1 MLMNGQN
8 KVTDPQEILNDQ
20 LSIVAEGS
28 VEYKKSQ

>member
-8 KVTDPQEILNDQ
+8 KVADAQEMLKDQ